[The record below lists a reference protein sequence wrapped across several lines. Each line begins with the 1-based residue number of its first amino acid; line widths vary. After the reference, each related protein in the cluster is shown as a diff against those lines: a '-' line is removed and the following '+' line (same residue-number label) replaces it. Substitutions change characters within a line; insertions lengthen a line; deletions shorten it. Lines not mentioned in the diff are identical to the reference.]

1 MGKTKLVLV
10 DELQGLELTET
21 EKGYSWY
28 PYRCK
33 IYAQNIDDAKK
44 IAKKILKEYKK
55 IFKKHGLKVGADNSR
70 VVERQ
75 YMDRASKFWL
85 FIAFEE
91 IRLSKKLEKIH
102 KKCWQALKFDVS

>member
-1 MGKTKLVLV
+1 MGKIKLVPV
-10 DELQGLELTET
+10 DELQCLQLTET

-33 IYAQNIDDAKK
+33 IYAQNIEYAKK
-44 IAKKILKEYKK
+44 ISKKILKEYKK
-55 IFKKHGLKVGADNSR
+55 IFKKHGLKVGTDNSR

-75 YMDRASKFWL
+75 YLDRASKFWL
-85 FIAFEE
+85 LIAFEE

-102 KKCWQALKFDVS
+102 KKC

>member
-28 PYRCK
+28 PYRWD
-33 IYAQNIDDAKK
+33 IYAQNIEDAKK
-44 IAKKILKEYKK
+44 ISKKILKEYKK

-75 YMDRASKFWL
+75 YLDRASKFWL
-85 FIAFEE
+85 LIAFEE

-102 KKCWQALKFDVS
+102 KKC

>member
-1 MGKTKLVLV
+1 MGKIKLVPV
-10 DELQGLELTET
+10 DELQCLQLTKT
-21 EKGYSWY
+21 EKGYSWH
-28 PYRCK
+28 PYRWK

-44 IAKKILKEYKK
+44 ISKKILKEYKK
-55 IFKKHGLKVGADNSR
+55 IFKKHGLKVGADNSK
-70 VVERQ
+70 VVESV
-75 YMDRASKFWL
+75 YGESEFWL

>member
-1 MGKTKLVLV
+1 MGKIKLVLG
-10 DELQGLELTET
+10 DELQGLQLTET
-21 EKGYSWY
+21 EKGYSWH
-28 PYRCK
+28 PYKWK

-44 IAKKILKEYKK
+44 ISKKILKEYKK

-91 IRLSKKLEKIH
+91 IRLSKKLEKTH
-102 KKCWQALKFDVS
+102 KKC

>member
-1 MGKTKLVLV
+1 MGKIKLVLG
-10 DELQGLELTET
+10 DELQGLQLTET
-21 EKGYSWY
+21 EKGYSWH
-28 PYRCK
+28 PYKWK

-44 IAKKILKEYKK
+44 ISKKILKEYKK

-75 YMDRASKFWL
+75 YLDRASKFWL
-85 FIAFEE
+85 LIAFEE

-102 KKCWQALKFDVS
+102 KKC

>member
-1 MGKTKLVLV
+1 MGKIKLVLV
-10 DELQGLELTET
+10 DELQLPQLIKT

-28 PYRCK
+28 PYRWN
-33 IYAQNIDDAKK
+33 IYAQNIEDAKK
-44 IAKKILKEYKK
+44 ISKKILKEYKK

-91 IRLSKKLEKIH
+91 VRVPKKLEKIH
-102 KKCWQALKFDVS
+102 KKC